1 MMSVSYEVV
10 MRAASV
16 QRVSFIRPEFSA
28 ILPADTNVVSIPRT
42 LDRLMVERLTRLSE
56 GRGFAH
62 RVRLD
67 AAELNVEPLLVSI
80 PNNED
85 RAFLQDDITEMAY
98 QLAALLDC
106 RHLDVQLYTQR
117 SDGCRKIH
125 SDNVPL
131 RIMCTYAGPGIDWL
145 PESDLVRENLGP
157 SELDAEIANRRVIR
171 KGARLRR
178 CSVGDILLLKGER
191 YPGNAG
197 LGAAHRS
204 PPLEADG
211 ATRLVLKIDQARC
224 GC

>member
-1 MMSVSYEVV
+1 MSYEVV
-10 MRAASV
+10 MRASSV
-16 QRVSFIRPEFSA
+16 QPVSYIRPEFGA

-42 LDRLMVERLTRLSE
+42 LDRLMVERLTRLSQ
-56 GRGFAH
+56 GGGFAH

-67 AAELNVEPLLVSI
+67 VAELNVEPLLVSI

-85 RAFLQDDITEMAY
+85 RAFLQDDIIEMAY

-106 RHLDVQLYTQR
+106 RHLDAQLYTQR

-131 RIMCTYAGPGIDWL
+131 RIMCTYAGPGTDWL

-178 CSVGDILLLKGER
+178 CNVGDILILKGER